1 MKRLAG
7 CLTKEMLVLGREAAE
22 VVEAT
27 GVRPFRYR
35 GLRGRLH
42 QKSPCAVEAT
52 QVDKIVNADPVMFS
66 ETAVE
71 VVASAR
77 EDIREK
83 LNRLQL
89 LALREGTT
97 ARFLR
102 WCMGIMKIHRI
113 AYATVPLLALLITAG
128 TASAMEGRAWGDI
141 HVQTMDGATYDFQA
155 AGEYAASRST
165 DGDFEVQ
172 LRLEST
178 GFSRY
183 VSIVTA
189 VAVLVDTTRA
199 SVALGRESVLF
210 VDEQPMTL
218 PRDGVLELP
227 EGGRIERAKRGYE
240 IYWSDGSILS
250 IDVRKRHLN
259 AFLRPAETRRS
270 TLSGLFGNFNGIA
283 ADDVEASIANL
294 GSNSD
299 TQLRAGLT
307 ELARTLLADD
317 EDERLLA
324 QEESLFEYEP
334 GQSTF
339 SFRRPTPTREATA
352 ATLSASWR
360 RRAKEAC
367 EEAGVTDPDLLEAC
381 IVDVGYTRDESFAE
395 TAVAVQARNVSNWD
409 SEVATR

>member
-1 MKRLAG
+1 
-7 CLTKEMLVLGREAAE
+7 
-22 VVEAT
+22 
-27 GVRPFRYR
+27 
-35 GLRGRLH
+35 
-42 QKSPCAVEAT
+42 
-52 QVDKIVNADPVMFS
+52 
-66 ETAVE
+66 
-71 VVASAR
+71 
-77 EDIREK
+77 
-83 LNRLQL
+83 
-89 LALREGTT
+89 
-97 ARFLR
+97 
-102 WCMGIMKIHRI
+102 MGIMKIHRI
-113 AYATVPLLALLITAG
+113 AYATLPLLALLITAG

-141 HVQTMDGATYDFQA
+141 HVQTMDGATYEFQA

-165 DGDFEVQ
+165 AGDFEVQ

-227 EGGRIERAKRGYE
+227 DGGRIERAKRGYE